1 MSKIIIETHDLVI
14 KKEKKIFVCVSGFSF
29 AFEIRQSINFGRV
42 LPPFQKK
49 IDLIYH
55 KSFFRKKKKDK
66 KKNQVFFSEENN
78 LIKIFSFLF
87 LKVTW

>member
-42 LPPFQKK
+42 LPPFQTK

-55 KSFFRKKKKDK
+55 KSLSLERKKDKEKNKSFFRKND
-66 KKNQVFFSEENN
+66 

-87 LKVTW
+87 LNVTW

>member
-29 AFEIRQSINFGRV
+29 AFEVRQSINFGRV
-42 LPPFQKK
+42 LPPFQTK

-55 KSFFRKKKKDK
+55 KSFFRKKKRREK
-66 KKNQVFFSEENN
+66 KTSLFSE
-78 LIKIFSFLF
+78 KTTS
-87 LKVTW
+87 

>member
-66 KKNQVFFSEENN
+66 KKT
-78 LIKIFSFLF
+78 KSFF
-87 LKVTW
+87 LKKTTL